1 MRAMLP
7 ETAPDNSRGLN
18 EKVIIITGGCGDIG
32 GETTAKLSSFGA
44 RVILFDLLAEDEGAE
59 RTHRLG
65 GVAYKKVDQG
75 DSEQLQRAIEEVTR
89 QFRRLDIVIG
99 NAAVGSGGGL
109 LDLTARQWQD
119 ALRVNLVGCAMLA
132 QFAVRKMIE
141 QSPDSAGIRGKI
153 LFTSSW
159 VGSFPSPGA
168 IQYCVSK
175 AGLDHLVR
183 LSAQEYAAKGIR
195 VNAVAPGI
203 LDAGLTRKAFEG
215 DPTLRPRFLASVPIG
230 EFGTADQIAN
240 AFVFLC
246 SRESNYMTG
255 QILFVD
261 GGCSLTKRD

>member
-1 MRAMLP
+1 MP
-7 ETAPDNSRGLN
+7 SETVSHNSRGLSD
-18 EKVIIITGGCGDIG
+18 KVIVITGGCGDIG
-32 GETTAKLSSFGA
+32 GETAARLSKLAA
-44 RVILFDLLAEDEGAE
+44 RVILFDLLDDDEGTA
-59 RTHRLG
+59 RTLRLG

-75 DSEQLQRAIEEVTR
+75 NSEELQAAIEQVAREF
-89 QFRRLDIVIG
+89 QRLDIVIG
-99 NAAVGSGGGL
+99 NAAIGSGGRL
-109 LDLTARQWQD
+109 LDLTACQWED

-132 QFAVRKMIE
+132 QFAIRHMIE
-141 QSPDSAGIRGKI
+141 QSPDSAGVRGKV

-215 DPTLRPRFLASVPIG
+215 DPSLRSKFLASVPVG
-230 EFGTADQIAN
+230 EFGTADQIAD

-246 SRESNYMTG
+246 SRESNYITG

-261 GGCSLTKRD
+261 GGCSLTKKD